1 MVTQEIREIINRFVE
16 AVLSRGIHVDKA
28 ILYGSYATG
37 KEGKDSDLDVTVISR
52 FWERQVQGRNYADEA
67 CMAD

>member
-1 MVTQEIREIINRFVE
+1 
-16 AVLSRGIHVDKA
+16 VDKA